1 MDQQT
6 ALLSTGT
13 GSTLL
18 MVLIWLYKTAA
29 GKKIRS
35 RCCERDIEM
44 GFSVEEMT
52 PPRIPK
58 TDLKKQGNDFILN
71 PMNNGGT
78 ISQESNQA

>member
-18 MVLIWLYKTAA
+18 MVVIWLYKTAA

-44 GFSVEEMT
+44 GFSVEDMS
-52 PPRIPK
+52 PK
-58 TDLKKQGNDFILN
+58 TDIKPPQHFIEN
-71 PMNNGGT
+71 PLHKANEGAS
-78 ISQESNQA
+78 IQVDCR

>member
-1 MDQQT
+1 MDEQM

-52 PPRIPK
+52 PPHHHPPHQNFVVNNPLPPRPV
-58 TDLKKQGNDFILN
+58 TPDFV
-71 PMNNGGT
+71 
-78 ISQESNQA
+78 

>member
-1 MDQQT
+1 MDEQT

-44 GFSVEEMT
+44 GFSVEDMS
-52 PPRIPK
+52 PK
-58 TDLKKQGNDFILN
+58 TDLHSGHPQQIIHN
-71 PMNNGGT
+71 PLHKTNEGEN
-78 ISQESNQA
+78 IQVDIRR

>member
-44 GFSVEEMT
+44 GFSVEEMSPPT
-52 PPRIPK
+52 PPPAHFAVNNPLPRQLPPRPASP
-58 TDLKKQGNDFILN
+58 DFV
-71 PMNNGGT
+71 
-78 ISQESNQA
+78 

>member
-35 RCCERDIEM
+35 RCCERDVEV
-44 GFSVEEMT
+44 GFSVEQMT
-52 PPRIPK
+52 PPTHHPPHQNFVVNPLPRQLPPRPVSP
-58 TDLKKQGNDFILN
+58 DFV
-71 PMNNGGT
+71 
-78 ISQESNQA
+78 